1 MASEESDLIP
11 SSKVSVTS
19 DVPRLAGQPKVSR
32 SNDDSSQMDNEGCPN
47 EGAVSDDA
55 TGYSEQ
61 EEEAFEKEILPEAPE
76 PVSSR

>member
-1 MASEESDLIP
+1 MAPEESHFHRP
-11 SSKVSVTS
+11 SQASVVG
-19 DVPRLAGQPKVSR
+19 DVPRFADQSMVIR

-47 EGAVSDDA
+47 EGEGSDDA

-61 EEEAFEKEILPEAPE
+61 EEEAFEKETLSEVPE